1 MQWSYHQPVSHL
13 HRPVPCISDTQH
25 KVKHSSETTS
35 PATQEM
41 PQSLCSFPTRTNTQ
55 TTLLKSKHHAFSPTQ
70 TKQSMHKATTFDSK
84 NMAGFPPVEIGTRG
98 TVASL
103 IMQEIEYFSRIDSNS
118 QRNKSQITE
127 VGSSISS
134 TSSRTTIV
142 STVEES
148 IKKKRVSSSRLLPS
162 MCSMVDVSDNGRP
175 NGTSAFGYRNLK
187 SDTKKFQV

>member
-1 MQWSYHQPVSHL
+1 M
-13 HRPVPCISDTQH
+13 
-25 KVKHSSETTS
+25 KGKHSCEITS
-35 PATQEM
+35 PVTKEM

-55 TTLLKSKHHAFSPTQ
+55 TTLLKAKHHAFSPTQ
-70 TKQSMHKATTFDSK
+70 TKQSMHKSTTLNSK
-84 NMAGFPPVEIGTRG
+84 KLAGFPPAEIGTRG

-127 VGSSISS
+127 VGSSNSS

-142 STVEES
+142 SIEEES
-148 IKKKRVSSSRLLPS
+148 TKKKRVSSRLLPR
-162 MCSMVDVSDNGRP
+162 MCSMVDVSDTGRP
-175 NGTSAFGYRNLK
+175 NGTSALGYRNLK